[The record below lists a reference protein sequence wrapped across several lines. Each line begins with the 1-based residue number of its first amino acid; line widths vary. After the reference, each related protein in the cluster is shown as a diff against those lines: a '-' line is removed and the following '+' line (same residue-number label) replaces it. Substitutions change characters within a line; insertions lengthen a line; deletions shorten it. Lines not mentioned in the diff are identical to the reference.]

1 MVTNYFNPI
10 ELLRPTW
17 SFVAQVFVSNISEIL
32 IQLVFVKRIWTLL
45 ITRGKTLAVMVCSTI
60 IVLSLIS
67 FSCGFAF
74 AIQSL
79 TSTDLD
85 FSKVDQNSATLYIS
99 FGGEVLADIAIAST
113 LCTVL
118 YKSRTSFASTKNVIN
133 YLIVYAINT
142 CLLTTV
148 CAVACFITFTI
159 WPDKFI
165 YIAVYFSLNKLY
177 FNSLL
182 ANLNSREHL
191 RQKFNTEPISM
202 SDLPKQP
209 TRPSAEPVNTEII
222 FADKN
227 QKNIGSRVY
236 LMQDQDNYQMFSL
249 KNQEFTFDV
258 DVSQL
263 PCGLNGAVYFVSM
276 DKDGGKSKY
285 STNKA
290 GARYG
295 TGYCDSQCPHDIKF
309 INGQCRG
316 WSASPND
323 TNAGSGTYGSCCD
336 EMDIWEANSIS
347 SAYTPHVCT
356 STGQTRCSGY
366 DCGDGDNRYGGI
378 CDKDGCDFN
387 SFRQGVK
394 DFYGPGMT
402 FITADGSANGALS
415 EIRRFYV
422 QNGKVIPNSFSTF
435 TGLTSY
441 NSVTDSY
448 CNAQKSLF
456 GDTNSFEQRGGLN
469 KMGQALQNGMA
480 LVLSLWDDHAV
491 NMLWLD
497 SNYPTDAD
505 ASQPGIA
512 RGT

>member
-1 MVTNYFNPI
+1 MFNTAVLVCLTLAAAALGQQIGNYTAENHPSLTVQQCSAGGSCTSQSRSVVLDANWRWLHVTNNYTNCYTGN
-10 ELLRPTW
+10 TW
-17 SFVAQVFVSNISEIL
+17 NSTTCPNNTACAANCALDGADYSGTYGITTSGNALTLKFV
-32 IQLVFVKRIWTLL
+32 T
-45 ITRGKTLAVMVCSTI
+45 
-60 IVLSLIS
+60 
-67 FSCGFAF
+67 
-74 AIQSL
+74 
-79 TSTDLD
+79 TS
-85 FSKVDQNSATLYIS
+85 Q
-99 FGGEVLADIAIAST
+99 
-113 LCTVL
+113 
-118 YKSRTSFASTKNVIN
+118 
-133 YLIVYAINT
+133 
-142 CLLTTV
+142 
-148 CAVACFITFTI
+148 
-159 WPDKFI
+159 
-165 YIAVYFSLNKLY
+165 
-177 FNSLL
+177 
-182 ANLNSREHL
+182 
-191 RQKFNTEPISM
+191 
-202 SDLPKQP
+202 
-209 TRPSAEPVNTEII
+209 
-222 FADKN
+222 
-227 QKNIGSRVY
+227 QKNIGSRLY

-276 DKDGGKSKY
+276 DKDGGKAKY

-309 INGQCRG
+309 INGQANVEG
-316 WSASPND
+316 WTASPND
-323 TNAGSGTYGSCCD
+323 TNAGTGQYGSCCD

-356 STGQTRCSGY
+356 STGQTRCTGN

-394 DFYGPGMT
+394 NFYGPGMT
-402 FITADGSANGALS
+402 VNTNSKFTLVTQFITADGTANGALS

-422 QNGKVIPNSFSTF
+422 QNGQVIPNSFSTF

-441 NSVTDSY
+441 NSVSDNY
-448 CNAQKSLF
+448 CNAQKTLF

-469 KMGQALQNGMA
+469 KMGQALQTGMA

-497 SNYPTDAD
+497 SNYPTDGD
-505 ASQPGIA
+505 ASKPGIA
-512 RGT
+512 RGTCSTSSGKPTDVESQNANAQVTYSNIKFGPLNSTFGH